1 MNIVKNLAKNLDLDG
16 FHRIPESER
25 VNFGTK
31 LFEQHP
37 IITSTKKYT
46 ESRRVTRNFSR
57 QRSFLEIRAL

>member
-46 ESRRVTRNFSR
+46 ESRRVTRNFSG
-57 QRSFLEIRAL
+57 